1 MSEKNI
7 VKTAVIEDDYRYR
20 LTRIWKPE
28 LGLMGFIMLNPST
41 ADAEVDDATIR
52 KCIGFAER
60 NGLGGIVVSNLWA
73 FRSRDPKAMKDHI
86 KAGRDARGPKNE
98 GYIIQAAEQSK
109 ILVCAWGNHGS
120 FGGRDKEVRQ
130 LLRANGHKSFSLG
143 PLSKTGQPAHPLMLA
158 YATKLEELG

>member
-7 VKTAVIEDDYRYR
+7 IKAAVIEDDYRYH
-20 LTRIWKPE
+20 LSRIWRPE
-28 LGLMGFIMLNPST
+28 LGLMGYIMLNPST
-41 ADAEVDDATIR
+41 ADAEQDDATIR

-60 NGLGGIVVSNLWA
+60 NGLGGIIVANLWG
-73 FRSRDPKAMKDHI
+73 FRATDPRAMKSHV
-86 KAGRDARGPKNE
+86 KAGKDAIGPKNDE
-98 GYIIQAAEQSK
+98 FILNVAKQSK

-143 PLSKTGQPAHPLMLA
+143 PLSKTRQPAHPLMLA
-158 YATKLEELG
+158 YATGLEELG